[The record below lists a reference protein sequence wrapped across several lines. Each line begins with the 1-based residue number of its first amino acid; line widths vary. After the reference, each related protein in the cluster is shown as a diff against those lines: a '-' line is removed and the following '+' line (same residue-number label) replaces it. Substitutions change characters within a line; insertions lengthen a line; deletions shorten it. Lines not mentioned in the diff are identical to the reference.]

1 MPRYG
6 GVHGKGY
13 VLMGGMRGYM
23 PEYTAWFSS
32 KKAAVNSAI
41 EEVNVSLDNPDLRVP
56 VEKIYRLG
64 REIRS
69 ALRKRLYVDL
79 PSKIFGWEHLEI
91 VDSEEGPD
99 SEDLM

>member
-32 KKAAVNSAI
+32 KKAAVDAAI
-41 EEVNVSLDNPDLRVP
+41 EEIDYTLFNTDVVPLKKANRLSKEVRKDLR
-56 VEKIYRLG
+56 KN
-64 REIRS
+64 
-69 ALRKRLYVDL
+69 LYVDL
-79 PSKIFGWEHLEI
+79 PSKIFGWEYLEI

-99 SEDLM
+99 SEDLV